1 MKDILLI
8 IFGLLIFAGLVV
20 LRFRFTKDR
29 NPNADLLIDAL
40 RCISGSEHND
50 ISKKEC
56 QNDRNE
62 ELDATGP
69 VQ

>member
-1 MKDILLI
+1 MKDMLLI

-56 QNDRNE
+56 QNGRNE
-62 ELDATGP
+62 EMDATEP